1 MAQAATSTLRAI
13 KRDTPFAWEGKDK
26 RGARVKGKSLAPD
39 EQTLRAELR
48 RQGVAP
54 SRVRKQRP
62 SRAGGKVNAGDIA
75 IFARQL
81 STMLA
86 AGIPLV
92 QAFEIVANG
101 NEKAAMQ
108 RLILEIKAD
117 VEGGTSLHE
126 ALGKH
131 PLSFADLNLNLA
143 EAGEQAGAVESLLD
157 KVATYKEKPEALKK
171 KVKKALVYPA
181 AVQAV
186 AVIVTVVLLLFVI
199 PQFESL
205 YKGFGADLPAFT
217 QFVIGISRFVQ
228 HNGIYLAVVL
238 GFAVYAFFYFKK
250 RSRAMREFLD
260 RLSLKIPII
269 GPILNK
275 AAIARYAR
283 PLSTMFSAG
292 VPLVEALDSV
302 AGATG
307 NIVYEKAVLRMR
319 DEVSTGQRLQRSMEN
334 TGLFPNMV
342 NQMIAVGEESGSLDE
357 MSAKV
362 ATFYE
367 AEVDNAVDAMSSLLE
382 PMIMVILGVLVGG
395 LVLPLSLPIYKRG
408 GVLARAAGPWRGPNA
423 PRSARRFH

>member
-1 MAQAATSTLRAI
+1 MAQAATGTVRAI
-13 KRDTPFAWEGKDK
+13 KRDIPFAWEGKDK

-54 SRVRKQRP
+54 SRVRKQRQ
-62 SRAGGKVNAGDIA
+62 SRAGGRVNPGDIA
-75 IFARQL
+75 IFSRQL

-92 QAFEIVANG
+92 QGFEIVANG

-131 PLSFADLNLNLA
+131 PLYFDDLYVNLVQ
-143 EAGEQAGAVESLLD
+143 AGEQAGALESLLD
-157 KVATYKEKPEALKK
+157 KVATYKEKTEALKK
-171 KVKKALVYPA
+171 KVKKALFYPA
-181 AVQAV
+181 AVLAV
-186 AVIVTVVLLLFVI
+186 AVIVTIVLLLFVI
-199 PQFESL
+199 PQFEAL

-217 QFVIGISRFVQ
+217 QMVIGLSRFVQ
-228 HNGIYLAVVL
+228 HNGVFMAIVM
-238 GFAVYAFFYFKK
+238 GFGVYAFIYFKK

-260 RLSLKIPII
+260 RLSLKIPVI

-283 PLSTMFSAG
+283 TLSTMFSAG

-382 PMIMVILGVLVGG
+382 PLIMVILGVLVGG
-395 LVLPLSLPIYKRG
+395 LVIAMYLPIFKLG
-408 GVLARAAGPWRGPNA
+408 SVV
-423 PRSARRFH
+423 